1 MGNETVPR
9 PAAAIRYTPGM
20 PQRCV
25 LLLCLALTAPATAR
39 TPESLRDDYARLQQW
54 RFRTDPIAV
63 PAGGLRWTV
72 EGATWTFDSGRI
84 WLEEPTP
91 GGTVTGLVF
100 EGKGRF
106 QMAVPDESEL
116 VQLRRFAKRPELAG
130 LDEPFSA
137 LVLRTSGELPPLEGA
152 AVPPASSFEINKIAR
167 ERHEHWLTQRF
178 FDADSRVVKALA
190 SPGDRYLRADMKTD
204 GLGWLAWDYDG
215 QRLEEIRVESFN
227 ASYPAVEVWLSLDRA
242 AERDR
247 RGRPTSRFSPGID
260 LQHMDVAVDLT
271 QPGREKDWAK
281 GQFKV
286 GLRFTPNRD
295 GGRAVQ
301 LYLDNFA
308 KMTAVSEGG
317 RALPYLRDPIGGRRR
332 GLDNRIYDASL
343 VVLLDQ
349 PLAKGA
355 ERRLDLEYELDVR
368 NYAPGRAWYPS
379 ADGDETILPDPHTA
393 RLEITV
399 GKKFEVRAVGRREEG
414 SEGGGGKASSSVW
427 IVDQPAKML
436 TFSFSDHFHEERLQL
451 AGVPDVIAF
460 GSKVEVSGKG
470 KFREV
475 GQDVIDSLGWYQQL
489 FDARLPETPIYVT
502 SIAGFHGQAFD
513 GFIQLAEQSF
523 DILGPGNGELFRAH
537 EAGHQFWGVLVGAA
551 TYRDAWLGEA
561 FAEYSG
567 MMFVQAT
574 MKNGQGIFNEVLRA
588 YNDELNGSIKSGFSK
603 FTRMG
608 VNLQNRAY
616 GDRIGPIGHGWRA
629 NTGELPTAYSSQVYA
644 KGALVLHMLRGLLRD
659 ETGSDQAFI
668 DILRD
673 FVRTH
678 RGGLASTQDFEAAVA
693 RRAPGDWSWFFDEW
707 VRGTSIPAYRWSY
720 TVAGSLDAGGKYVAA
735 LKVRQSDVPPGFRM
749 SVPVAVELAGGKTE
763 RRRVMVD
770 EAEETF
776 TLAFPEKP
784 RAVTFNPDLEVL
796 AKIRRD

>member
-1 MGNETVPR
+1 
-9 PAAAIRYTPGM
+9 M
-20 PQRCV
+20 PQRFV
-25 LLLCLALTAPATAR
+25 LLLCLALAAPAIAQN
-39 TPESLRDDYARLQQW
+39 PESLRDDYARLQQW
-54 RFRTDPIAV
+54 RFRAEPIAV
-63 PAGGLRWTV
+63 PAGGLKWTV

-84 WLEEPTP
+84 WLEEPTS
-91 GGTVTGLVF
+91 GGAVTGLVF

-106 QMAVPDESEL
+106 QMAVPDEGEL
-116 VQLRRFAKRPELAG
+116 VQLRRFARRPDLAG

-137 LVLRTSGELPPLEGA
+137 LVLRTSGELPLDRDA
-152 AVPPASSFEINKIAR
+152 LPPAGSSVEVKFVVNKLAL

-178 FDADSRVVKALA
+178 FDADSRIIQALA
-190 SPGDRYLRADMKTD
+190 TPGERYLRADMKTD
-204 GLGWLAWDYDG
+204 GLGWLTWDYDG

-227 ASYPAVEVWLSLDRA
+227 ASFPAVEVWLSLDRA
-242 AERDR
+242 AERDE
-247 RGRPTSRFSPGID
+247 RGRPTSRWHRETGPEID
-260 LQHMDVAVDLT
+260 IQHVDVAVDLT

-281 GQFKV
+281 GRFKV
-286 GLRFTPNRD
+286 GLRFTQQRD

-308 KMTAVSEGG
+308 DVKSVSEGG
-317 RALPYLRDPIGGRRR
+317 RALPFLRDHIGGRRR

-343 VVLLDQ
+343 MVLLDQ

-355 ERRLDLEYELDVR
+355 ERRLDLEYEMDVK
-368 NYAPGRAWYPS
+368 NYAPGRSWYPS

-399 GKKFEVRAVGRREEG
+399 RKKFEVRAVGRREEG
-414 SEGGGGKASSSVW
+414 SGADDGRTSTSVW

-436 TFSFSDHFHEERLQL
+436 TFSFSDRFHEERLQL
-451 AGVPDVIAF
+451 AGVPDVICF

-502 SIAGFHGQAFD
+502 SIDARHGQAFD

-523 DILGPGNGELFRAH
+523 DILGPGSGELFRAH

-551 TYRDAWLGEA
+551 SYRDAWLGEA

-574 MKNGQGIFNEVLRA
+574 MKNGQGIFDEILRA

-603 FTRMG
+603 FSRMN
-608 VNLQNRAY
+608 VNLLNRSY

-629 NTGELPTAYSSQVYA
+629 NTGEVPSAYSSQVYA

-659 ETGSDQAFI
+659 ETGGDQAFT
-668 DILRD
+668 DVLSD

-693 RRAPGDWSWFFDEW
+693 RHAPGDWSWFFDEW
-707 VRGTSIPAYRWSY
+707 VRGTSIPAYRWSH
-720 TVAGSLDAGGKYVAA
+720 TVASSPDAEGKYVVH
-735 LKVRQSDVPPGFRM
+735 LKVRQADVPAGFKM

-776 TLAFPEKP
+776 TLAFTEKP
-784 RAVTFNPDLEVL
+784 KRLAFNPDSEVL
-796 AKIRRD
+796 AKIRRE